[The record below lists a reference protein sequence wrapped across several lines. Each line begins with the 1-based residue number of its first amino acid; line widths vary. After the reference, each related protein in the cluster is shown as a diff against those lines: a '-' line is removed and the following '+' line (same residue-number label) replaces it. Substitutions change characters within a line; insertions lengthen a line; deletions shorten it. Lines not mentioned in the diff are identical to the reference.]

1 MKVDNGYVWVNN
13 NNLFYIKYII
23 HARWVL
29 LYLVCGYN

>member
-23 HARWVL
+23 RAGWVL
-29 LYLVCGYN
+29 L